1 MNLLC
6 KQTIGISHEFPTARS
21 CANAD
26 DADDASL
33 HDGRGPRAVTPRTV
47 TVRLSYCQSHV
58 RKFCLVRVTGVRGG
72 GACFAVHT
80 LDVSRD
86 GARCPCAAAV
96 ESASASFA
104 DRTGARFQAVWH
116 DMPDCCLNE
125 VCALPIRFVGSRVR
139 GWPLRPSGIQGQRP
153 KRTALPLSRQR
164 HTCCEHCPPLRIDCH
179 QHGAVDSDI
188 QQIFFS
194 GIRRSCRPLK
204 HIPPRAIHK
213 RGGCPIRSKQQLHFP
228 FPRQNQRKPWM
239 FSR

>member
-1 MNLLC
+1 MMPVRCGGRCERATRL
-6 KQTIGISHEFPTARS
+6 HEGWNFRS
-21 CANAD
+21 A
-26 DADDASL
+26 L
-33 HDGRGPRAVTPRTV
+33 G
-47 TVRLSYCQSHV
+47 L
-58 RKFCLVRVTGVRGG
+58 FC
-72 GACFAVHT
+72 
-80 LDVSRD
+80 D
-86 GARCPCAAAV
+86 GALQSAVV

-104 DRTGARFQAVWH
+104 DRTGARFQAV
-116 DMPDCCLNE
+116 
-125 VCALPIRFVGSRVR
+125 
-139 GWPLRPSGIQGQRP
+139 WPLRPSGIQGQRP